1 MDPEHRQGLR
11 WPRWPPRGVAVTP
24 EVRPK
29 RGIYSLASW
38 PRKLMDNGKSIN
50 PWTSMKIHEHQWTS
64 ECLSNHD
71 YIIMYVL
78 MPLDSIK
85 QQDAE
90 FIELTQTW
98 GNQMDSP
105 RKTGDKKLA
114 ILVRFHGDWIGLH
127 HHKMVAW
134 SAQGQDRAECG
145 HAISSSLLQTLLAIT
160 TATYPVFDVCGVPPP
175 TLHQEYGYQDVL
187 CRAWFPAV
195 YLQCVAQS
203 YRWILSCVYRPK
215 TTCACIYITDCS
227 T

>member
-1 MDPEHRQGLR
+1 
-11 WPRWPPRGVAVTP
+11 
-24 EVRPK
+24 
-29 RGIYSLASW
+29 
-38 PRKLMDNGKSIN
+38 
-50 PWTSMKIHEHQWTS
+50 
-64 ECLSNHD
+64 
-71 YIIMYVL
+71 

-90 FIELTQTW
+90 FIEVKQTW

-105 RKTGDKKLA
+105 RKTGDKKRA

-127 HHKMVAW
+127 RHKMVAW

-145 HAISSSLLQTLLAIT
+145 HAISSLLLQTLLAIT
-160 TATYPVFDVCGVPPP
+160 TAIYPVFDVGGVPPP
-175 TLHQEYGYQDVL
+175 TLHQEYGYGDIL

-215 TTCACIYITDCS
+215 TTCVS
-227 T
+227 TSLIVPLNKFVMMNTHRDRWVCLCLASISDARKHGVHRAASEALWVLRKLVGWRCFETYERDHAMGYLMLGARIRYG